1 MFDDLLTAV
10 LLIAVPGYNLWRSLA
25 RRNRPPEPRI
35 HTYRRGIFLAAVLA
49 ALLAADWG
57 MAGRSPALLGLGW
70 PPATPGLI
78 GLALAALLLV
88 TAAVVVRS
96 AKANPKAADAGAAM
110 LPQTPSERRL
120 FLIMVAVLGVAW
132 EALYRGYLIW
142 ALQPRMGLPLAIAA
156 AATAYGLAHGYKSAR
171 QLGGSLVS
179 AVLFTLGFALTHS
192 LWWLIALHAGLP
204 MVGVLM
210 QRAGGGPAPTPVPTE
225 QPAESG

>member
-96 AKANPKAADAGAAM
+96 AKANAKAADAGAAM
-110 LPQTPSERRL
+110 LPQTPKTI
-120 FLIMVAVLGVAW
+120 FLVLGFGILFIFSFIVSRKDIPAFFNDL
-132 EALYRGYLIW
+132 ARADLI
-142 ALQPRMGLPLAIAA
+142 QCCR
-156 AATAYGLAHGYKSAR
+156 R
-171 QLGGSLVS
+171 
-179 AVLFTLGFALTHS
+179 
-192 LWWLIALHAGLP
+192 
-204 MVGVLM
+204 
-210 QRAGGGPAPTPVPTE
+210 
-225 QPAESG
+225 